1 MSKRSTGDYFNVFT
15 NKEATDK
22 QPTQTGKLQVNAEML
37 EAITDIAR
45 SQQMNGDP
53 IDVSIDLG
61 FWVQTAKESGL
72 KYLRGR
78 PALFVSDEVEE
89 KMRELNEYA
98 GDLEAEPAAP
108 PVDPSSQ
115 PAMYGYDENEIPF

>member
-1 MSKRSTGDYFNVFT
+1 MSERVKGEYFSIFTSKNATGN
-15 NKEATDK
+15 
-22 QPTQTGKLQVNAEML
+22 QPTQDGKLLVNAEML

-45 SQQMNGDP
+45 SQQMNGEAIEVK
-53 IDVSIDLG
+53 IDMG
-61 FWVQTAKESGL
+61 FWVQTAKDSGQ

-78 PALFVSDEVEE
+78 PAVYVSDEVEE

-98 GDLEAEPAAP
+98 EGAAP

-115 PAMYGYDENEIPF
+115 PAMDGYDENEIPF

>member
-98 GDLEAEPAAP
+98 EAEAAAP

-115 PAMYGYDENEIPF
+115 PAMDGYDENEIPF

>member
-1 MSKRSTGDYFNVFT
+1 MSSRVTGDYFNIFT
-15 NKEATDK
+15 AKDPSEK
-22 QPTQTGKLQVNAEML
+22 QPTQTGSLQVSVAML

-45 SQQMNGDP
+45 SQQMSGDP
-53 IDVSIDLG
+53 IDVGIDLG
-61 FWVQTAKESGL
+61 FWVQVGKESGA

-78 PALFVSDEVEE
+78 PTVFVSDGVEE

-98 GDLEAEPAAP
+98 EGAAP

-115 PAMYGYDENEIPF
+115 AAMDGYDENEIPF